1 MAHGWSDDETPS
13 RRQSEQVEQVEQ
25 VEQSRQRW
33 LNTGDTAFK
42 QSQTFKATQQQTR
55 WNDMR
60 SRPTSHGMS
69 HRGRT
74 PLQRAS
80 VLQRWGRR
88 AYPAVLLAVVAC
100 LLAVLA
106 CDLSP
111 TLLSALSHGTHG
123 NETGTQ
129 SGPEIPTPAHYPPE
143 KPLTFADLVNQTV
156 NYTMSQMTLDEKI
169 GQMMM
174 FETYAQSW
182 NSTMVSMV
190 SQMHAGAIIIYKKN
204 MVSPSQLTT
213 FISTSQAHT
222 TIPMFVTMDEE
233 GGNVDRLGDM
243 GFSAPLPSA
252 TYLGSTGNPQL
263 AAQAGA
269 RAAADLAKYGINTDL
284 APVVD
289 VRLIPNQIEG
299 PRLYGNDP
307 ATVTA
312 FAGAFLQGLQQNH
325 IIACLK
331 HWPGIGDA
339 AQDPHLTLPV
349 INRTLPQLESTEF
362 APFRNLLKDNPGM
375 IMVTHVILSAIDP
388 NMPSSLSPKVVQ
400 DVLRDEL
407 GYQGVIITDN
417 LWMQGVSSRYSLG
430 QAAVLAIQAGDD
442 LLEGAWD
449 PSHLQ
454 LMINAVK
461 SAVTSGQIS
470 VSRIDQSVRRLL
482 TLKATYGILPLHSG
496 AHQPR
501 PLPSGFAYATGSA
514 LGDVD
519 VPHRAANAA

>member
-1 MAHGWSDDETPS
+1 
-13 RRQSEQVEQVEQ
+13 
-25 VEQSRQRW
+25 
-33 LNTGDTAFK
+33 
-42 QSQTFKATQQQTR
+42 
-55 WNDMR
+55 
-60 SRPTSHGMS
+60 
-69 HRGRT
+69 
-74 PLQRAS
+74 
-80 VLQRWGRR
+80 
-88 AYPAVLLAVVAC
+88 VLLAVVAC

-111 TLLSALSHGTHG
+111 TILSALSRAAHG
-123 NETGTQ
+123 NESGSQ
-129 SGPEIPTPAHYPPE
+129 SGVEIPTPAHYPTA
-143 KPLTFADLVNQTV
+143 KPLTFADIVNQTV
-156 NYTMSQMTLDEKI
+156 NYNLSRMTLDEKI

-182 NSTMVSMV
+182 DSTMVSMV

-204 MVSPSQLTT
+204 MVNPTQLTT
-213 FISTSQAHT
+213 FISTAQAHT

-243 GFSAPLPSA
+243 GFAPPLPSA
-252 TYLGSTGNPQL
+252 TYLGSTGDPQK
-263 AAQAGA
+263 AAEAGA
-269 RAAADLAKYGINTDL
+269 RAAAQLAKYGINTDL

-289 VRLIPNQIEG
+289 VRVTPGQIEG
-299 PRLYGNDP
+299 PRLYGDDP

-325 IIACLK
+325 IIGCLK

-349 INRTLPQLESTEF
+349 INRTRSQLDATEF

-375 IMVTHVILSAIDP
+375 IMVTHVILSAIDSS
-388 NMPSSLSPKVVQ
+388 MPSSLSPEVVQ
-400 DVLRDEL
+400 GVLRDEM

-417 LWMQGVSSRYSLG
+417 LWMDGVSSRYSLG

-449 PSHLQ
+449 PQHLQ
-454 LMINAVK
+454 LMITAVKNAVN
-461 SAVTSGQIS
+461 SGQIS

-482 TLKATYGILPLHSG
+482 TLKATYGILPLRIRP
-496 AHQPR
+496 PR
-501 PLPSGFAYATGSA
+501 PVPNDLAYAGNALSA
-514 LGDVD
+514 ADLPRGY
-519 VPHRAANAA
+519 ANAA

>member
-1 MAHGWSDDETPS
+1 MAHGLSEEDTPP
-13 RRQSEQVEQVEQ
+13 RQQSEQLEQS
-25 VEQSRQRW
+25 EQSRQRW
-33 LNTGDTAFK
+33 LSA
-42 QSQTFKATQQQTR
+42 QPTQQLTP
-55 WNDMR
+55 WTPSR
-60 SRPTSHGMS
+60 SRTASREKHTSGKS
-69 HRGRT
+69 IS
-74 PLQRAS
+74 PLR
-80 VLQRWGRR
+80 RWTKR
-88 AYPAVLLAVVAC
+88 AYPAVLLAVLAC

-111 TLLSALSHGTHG
+111 TILSVLSRSAHG
-123 NETGTQ
+123 NETGSQT
-129 SGPEIPTPAHYPPE
+129 GVEIPTPAHYPPE
-143 KPLTFADLVNQTV
+143 KPLTFADIVNQTV
-156 NYTMSQMTLDEKI
+156 NYNLSRMTLDEKI

-182 NSTMVSMV
+182 DSTMASMV

-204 MVSPSQLTT
+204 MISPSQLTT

-243 GFSAPLPSA
+243 GFNPPLPSA
-252 TYLGSTGNPQL
+252 TYLGSTGDPQK

-269 RAAADLAKYGINTDL
+269 RAAAELAEYGINTDL

-289 VRLIPNQIEG
+289 VRVTPGQIEG
-299 PRLYGNDP
+299 PRLFGGDP

-312 FAGAFLQGLQQNH
+312 FAGAFLQALQQNH
-325 IIACLK
+325 IIGTLK

-339 AQDPHLTLPV
+339 NQDPHLTLPV
-349 INRTLPQLESTEF
+349 IDRTRSQLDATEF

-388 NMPSSLSPKVVQ
+388 SMPSSLSPKVVQ
-400 DVLRDEL
+400 GVLRDDL

-417 LWMQGVSSRYSLG
+417 LWMQGVSDRYSLG

-449 PSHLQ
+449 PQHLQ

-461 SAVTSGQIS
+461 NAVNSGQIS

-482 TLKATYGILPLHSG
+482 TLKAAYGILPLHS
-496 AHQPR
+496 ARQPR
-501 PLPSGFAYATGSA
+501 PLPGNLAYAGNA
-514 LGDVD
+514 LGNADL
-519 VPHRAANAA
+519 PRGYPNAA